1 MEQIMAKKLVVTET
15 QKDGDIVIEALAE
28 KEMVPV
34 TDINGMILYWV
45 EK

>member
-1 MEQIMAKKLVVTET
+1 MAKKKEFKVVDT
-15 QKDGDIVIEALAE
+15 QKDGDIVIETVVE

-34 TDINGMILYWV
+34 FDDRGINILYWV